1 MHLVGYYPSLFSV
14 LFTSKT
20 PGLILVVSC
29 NTVVILMCSY
39 LSVLHSF
46 IYLFCILF
54 GVNFSEVDTSL
65 TNRSNLSCG

>member
-1 MHLVGYYPSLFSV
+1 
-14 LFTSKT
+14 
-20 PGLILVVSC
+20 
-29 NTVVILMCSY
+29 VVILMCSY